1 MSWSIVIKHVVL
13 LLIANYP
20 HIALHFVGT
29 TNVGT
34 CPDPSSSLC
43 EGSGSETMSVC
54 ILHVCLL
61 GVFLDREGN

>member
-1 MSWSIVIKHVVL
+1 MSWSIVIEHMVL
-13 LLIANYP
+13 LLIANYRDP

-43 EGSGSETMSVC
+43 EGSGSETMIVC
-54 ILHVCLL
+54 VC
-61 GVFLDREGN
+61 VFVCEY